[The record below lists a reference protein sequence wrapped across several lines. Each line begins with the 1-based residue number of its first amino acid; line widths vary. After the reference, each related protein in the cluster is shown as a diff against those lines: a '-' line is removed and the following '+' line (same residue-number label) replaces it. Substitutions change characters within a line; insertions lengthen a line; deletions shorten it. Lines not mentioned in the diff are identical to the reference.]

1 MFASRGID
9 NVIFLRSGLFNL
21 LFYINL
27 IGLLIGGL
35 PCLFF
40 GRHAIQALTRL
51 WARNSI
57 WLLDKICGAKFE
69 FRGVEHIPAGGC
81 IMACKHQSFLET
93 FVLTLQAPDFVFVL
107 KRELMMIPFF
117 GWYLKRCG
125 MIGINRSKRGNVLA
139 HLTPI
144 VRDLIAQGR
153 QFIIFPEG
161 TRRPVGA
168 PPQFKAGVARLY
180 VATGTICVPVALNT
194 GLFWPRRSFLRRPG
208 RVVIEFLEPIPPGL
222 DKAAFM
228 RLLQTKIESATGR
241 LVAEACREEP
251 SLCAALPTHE
261 RVSPALNQ

>member
-1 MFASRGID
+1 MSASRGIND
-9 NVIFLRSGLFNL
+9 VIFLRSALFNL

-35 PCLFF
+35 PCLLF
-40 GRHAIQALTRL
+40 GRHAVQALSRV

-57 WLLDKICGAKFE
+57 WLLEKICGAKIE

-81 IMACKHQSFLET
+81 IIACKHQSFLET
-93 FVLTLQAPDFVFVL
+93 FLLTLQAPDFSFVL
-107 KRELMMIPFF
+107 KRELMLIPFF

-125 MIGINRSKRGNVLA
+125 VIGIDRSKRGNVLLY
-139 HLTPI
+139 LTPM
-144 VRDLIAQGR
+144 VRDLVAQGR

-168 PPQFKAGVARLY
+168 PPRFKPGVAHLCK
-180 VATGTICVPVALNT
+180 ATAAICVPVAVNT

-208 RVVIEFLEPIPPGL
+208 KIIIEFLEPMLPGL

-228 RLLQTKIESATGR
+228 RLLQTKIEAATGK

-251 SLCAALPTHE
+251 SLCAALPADE
-261 RVSPALNQ
+261 SVSPA

>member
-1 MFASRGID
+1 MFAARGTD
-9 NVIFLRSGLFNL
+9 NVIFLRSALFNL
-21 LFYINL
+21 LFYLNL

-35 PCLFF
+35 PCLLF
-40 GRHAIQALTRL
+40 GRHAVQALSRV

-57 WLLDKICGAKFE
+57 WLLDKICGAKLE
-69 FRGVEHIPAGGC
+69 FRGVEYIPAGGC
-81 IMACKHQSFLET
+81 IIACKHQSFLET
-93 FVLTLQAPDFVFVL
+93 FVLTLQAPDFSFVL

-125 MIGINRSKRGNVLA
+125 LVGINRSKRGNVLV

-144 VRDLIAQGR
+144 VRDLVARGR

-168 PPQFKAGVARLY
+168 PPHFKPGVAHLY
-180 VATGTICVPVALNT
+180 SSTGAVCVPVAVNT

-228 RLLQTKIESATGR
+228 RLLQTKIELATSK
-241 LVAEACREEP
+241 LVTEACREEP
-251 SLCAALPTHE
+251 SLCAALPTDE
-261 RVSPALNQ
+261 SVSPA